1 MSVLLELLSN
11 ATSDGQA
18 TLPDHNVRLRV
29 TASPESMRITSDLGD
44 LVVEERA
51 LVIAPARPMSAADA
65 DADADEDADEHDD
78 ARQGAV

>member
-1 MSVLLELLSN
+1 
-11 ATSDGQA
+11 
-18 TLPDHNVRLRV
+18 
-29 TASPESMRITSDLGD
+29 MRITSDLGD

-51 LVIAPARPMSAADA
+51 LVIGPARPMSAADA